1 MDKWPSQRPP
11 LVGVAKGAN
20 AGAEVGKAL
29 VVHHDLLDG
38 DRQQVSPLGALHVD
52 GPTNGVALGGVKI
65 SGGQVVEAR
74 GHICR
79 PYQAR
84 AGVLGLHNEALSLS
98 DPKLGRMAVVELVL
112 HGLVSGDALHVL
124 SGDSAASDRIA
135 PAGSR
140 HPPHRTGRAPFK
152 ASGSPSDGLDQSRE
166 HQPSAIVVG
175 CIHPFSGV
183 VRSVPHPPDCPPS
196 PCGRLSRPQTTTG
209 ALPHDRHWPK
219 LAYSVTGEPVVL
231 PKFT

>member
-1 MDKWPSQRPP
+1 MKAFVSTIDIRPHYP
-11 LVGVAKGAN
+11 VRPQTRPRIG
-20 AGAEVGKAL
+20 
-29 VVHHDLLDG
+29 LDG
-38 DRQQVSPLGALHVD
+38 LTATVRQEKAAAATSDH
-52 GPTNGVALGGVKI
+52 GPYL
-65 SGGQVVEAR
+65 E
-74 GHICR
+74 
-79 PYQAR
+79 
-84 AGVLGLHNEALSLS
+84 
-98 DPKLGRMAVVELVL
+98 
-112 HGLVSGDALHVL
+112 
-124 SGDSAASDRIA
+124 AASPSIEWGQRRQDRIA

-183 VRSVPHPPDCPPS
+183 VRSVPHPSDCPPS
-196 PCGRLSRPQTTTG
+196 PCGRLSRPRTTTG

-219 LAYSVTGEPVVL
+219 LAYSVAGEPNMV